1 MTMKLIELY
10 NHLESIL
17 PPLDIEEIDSDG
29 IHTLQNPDRE
39 VKKVLIALDP
49 YEKAVNAAIEGGYD
63 LLLTHHPLFW
73 GEPIPNTP
81 PERWY
86 NKLLEAEVA
95 SFSFHI
101 RLDKAVGGVND
112 ILARLLE
119 LEDIEPLDDP
129 EIPAIGRIGTLNAE
143 MTERELAEFVKAKLD
158 AQRVTYTVLP
168 DGRKIKKVAV
178 LGGSASDAITTAA
191 EAGADAIVGGEFK
204 HHTYGYAAVEGAGR
218 GIALIEAGHYHTE
231 APVCQK
237 LRELVLEAVPSA
249 QVDILHCNNT
259 FVL

>member
-1 MTMKLIELY
+1 MTLIELY

-17 PPLDIEEIDSDG
+17 PPLEIEGIDSDG
-29 IHTLQNPDRE
+29 IHVLPNPDRE

-49 YEKAVNAAIEGGYD
+49 YEKAIEAAIAGGYD

-86 NKLLEAEVA
+86 NKLFEAKIA

-101 RLDKAVGGVND
+101 RLDKAEGGVND
-112 ILARLLE
+112 ILADLLE
-119 LEDIEPLDDP
+119 LDSVKPFDDP
-129 EIPAIGRIGTLNAE
+129 EIPAIGRIGTLKSE
-143 MTERELAEFVKAKLD
+143 MTERELAALVKTKLD
-158 AQRVTYTVLP
+158 AQSVTYTLLP
-168 DGRKIKKVAV
+168 DGRGIKTVAV
-178 LGGSASDAITTAA
+178 LGGSASDAIASAA
-191 EAGADAIVGGEFK
+191 VAGADAIVGGEFK
-204 HHTYGYAAVEGAGR
+204 HHTYGYASVEGSGK

-231 APVCQK
+231 APVCKK
-237 LRELVLEAVPSA
+237 LRDLVLEADRELK
-249 QVDILHCNNT
+249 VDILPCNNT

>member
-1 MTMKLIELY
+1 MTLIELY
-10 NHLESIL
+10 NHIESL
-17 PPLDIEEIDSDG
+17 LLPLDIEGIDSDG
-29 IHTLQNPDRE
+29 IHVLPDPDRQ

-49 YEKAVNAAIEGGYD
+49 YETAVNAAIDGGYD

-73 GEPIPNTP
+73 GEPVPNTP

-86 NKLLEAEVA
+86 NKLLEAQVA

-101 RLDKAVGGVND
+101 RLDKAAGGVND
-112 ILARLLE
+112 VLARLLE
-119 LEDIEPLDDP
+119 LEGIEPFDDP
-129 EIPAIGRIGTLNAE
+129 EIPAIGRIGTLKVE
-143 MTERELAEFVKAKLD
+143 MTERELAEFVKFKLD
-158 AQRVTYTVLP
+158 AQSVTYTLLP

-178 LGGSASDAITTAA
+178 LGGSASDAIATAA

-231 APVCQK
+231 APICER
-237 LRELVLEAVPSA
+237 LRELVLEVIPTA
-249 QVDILHCNNT
+249 QVDILPCNNT
-259 FVL
+259 FAL

>member
-1 MTMKLIELY
+1 MTLIELY
-10 NHLESIL
+10 NLLESIL
-17 PPLDIEEIDSDG
+17 PPLDIEGIDGDG
-29 IHTLQNPDRE
+29 IHVLPDPDRE

-49 YEKAVNAAIEGGYD
+49 YETAVNAAIDGGYD

-86 NKLLEAEVA
+86 NKLLDAQVA

-101 RLDKAVGGVND
+101 RLDKATGGVND

-119 LEDIEPLDDP
+119 LEEIEPFDDP
-129 EIPAIGRIGTLNAE
+129 EIPAIGRIGTLKVE
-143 MTERELAEFVKAKLD
+143 TTERELAEFVKAKLD
-158 AQRVTYTVLP
+158 AQSVTYTKLP

-178 LGGSASDAITTAA
+178 LGGSASDAIATAA
-191 EAGADAIVGGEFK
+191 NAGADAIVGGEIK

-231 APVCQK
+231 APVCQR
-237 LRELVLEAVPSA
+237 LRELVLEAIPTA
-249 QVDILHCNNT
+249 QVDILPCNNT

>member
-1 MTMKLIELY
+1 MTMTLIELY

-17 PPLDIEEIDSDG
+17 PPLDIEGIDSDG
-29 IHTLQNPDRE
+29 IHTLQSPDRE

-49 YEKAVNAAIEGGYD
+49 YEKAVNGAIEGGYD

-86 NKLLEAEVA
+86 NKLLEAKVA

-112 ILARLLE
+112 ILARLFE

-129 EIPAIGRIGTLNAE
+129 EIPAIGRIGALNAE

-158 AQRVTYTVLP
+158 AQSVTYTVLP

-178 LGGSASDAITTAA
+178 LGGSASDAISTAA
-191 EAGADAIVGGEFK
+191 EMGADAIVGGEFK

>member
-1 MTMKLIELY
+1 MTLIELY

-17 PPLDIEEIDSDG
+17 SPLDIEGIDSDG
-29 IHTLQNPDRE
+29 IHVLPNPDRE

-49 YEKAVNAAIEGGYD
+49 YEKAVNAAIAGGYD

-86 NKLLEAEVA
+86 NKLLKAQIA

-101 RLDKAVGGVND
+101 RLDKAIGGVND
-112 ILARLLE
+112 ILAHLLE
-119 LEDIEPLDDP
+119 LEDIEPFDDP
-129 EIPAIGRIGTLNAE
+129 EIPAIGRIGRLKVE
-143 MTERELAEFVKAKLD
+143 MTERELAEFVKSKLG
-158 AQRVTYTVLP
+158 AMSVTYTVLP
-168 DGRKIKKVAV
+168 DDRKIRKVAV
-178 LGGSASDAITTAA
+178 LGGSASDAIATAA

-204 HHTYGYAAVEGAGR
+204 HHTYGYAAVEGAGL

-231 APVCQK
+231 APVCEK
-237 LRELVLEAVPSA
+237 LRELVLEAVPDV
-249 QVDILHCNNT
+249 QVDILPCNNT

>member
-1 MTMKLIELY
+1 MTLIELY

-17 PPLDIEEIDSDG
+17 PPLDIEGIDSDG
-29 IHTLQNPDRE
+29 IHVLPDPDRQ

-49 YEKAVNAAIEGGYD
+49 YETAVNAAIEGGYD

-73 GEPIPNTP
+73 GEPVPNTP

-86 NKLLEAEVA
+86 NKLLEAQVA

-101 RLDKAVGGVND
+101 RLDKAAGGVND
-112 ILARLLE
+112 VLARLLE
-119 LEDIEPLDDP
+119 LEGIEPFDVP
-129 EIPAIGRIGTLNAE
+129 EIPAIGRIGTLKVE
-143 MTERELAEFVKAKLD
+143 MTERELAEFVKSKFD
-158 AQRVTYTVLP
+158 AQSVTYTLLP

-178 LGGSASDAITTAA
+178 LGGSASDAIATVA

-231 APVCQK
+231 APVCER
-237 LRELVLEAVPSA
+237 LRELVLEVIPTA
-249 QVDILHCNNT
+249 QVDILPCNNT
-259 FVL
+259 LVL

>member
-1 MTMKLIELY
+1 MTLIELY
-10 NHLESIL
+10 NYLESIL
-17 PPLDIEEIDSDG
+17 PPLDIEGIDSDG
-29 IHTLQNPDRE
+29 VHTLPNPERE
-39 VKKVLIALDP
+39 VNKVLIALDP
-49 YEKAVNAAIEGGYD
+49 YEKAVNAAIDGGYD

-86 NKLLEAEVA
+86 NKLLEAKVA

-101 RLDKAVGGVND
+101 RLDKAPGGVND

-119 LEDIEPLDDP
+119 LEDVVTFDDP
-129 EIPAIGRIGTLNAE
+129 EIPAIGRIGTLKYE
-143 MTERELAEFVKAKLD
+143 MTERELAELIKNKLNS
-158 AQRVTYTVLP
+158 QSITYTCLP

-178 LGGSASDAITTAA
+178 LGGSASDAISTAA
-191 EAGADAIVGGEFK
+191 DAGADAIVGGEFK

-231 APVCQK
+231 APVCER
-237 LRELVLEAVPSA
+237 LRELVLEAIPTA
-249 QVDILHCNNT
+249 QVDILPCNNT